1 MSRYQPPFTIT
12 PFILNQVVEI
22 GELLGHWAAHSG
34 RTSPLL
40 RKENRIRTIQAS
52 LAIEHNSL
60 TTGQVTAIMDGKRVL
75 APEKD
80 IQEVRNAILAYEKL
94 PEWKPWK
101 LNDLLSAHRLLMMGL
116 VGSSRKAQKWGRR
129 GEPWK
134 PVSPHGSASLT
145 DEPPYRRSSFLA

>member
-1 MSRYQPPFTIT
+1 M
-12 PFILNQVVEI
+12 
-22 GELLGHWAAHSG
+22 GHWAAHSG

-94 PEWKPWK
+94 TEWKPWK

-116 VGSSRKAQKWGRR
+116 VDHPESSER
-129 GEPWK
+129 G
-134 PVSPHGSASLT
+134 T
-145 DEPPYRRSSFLA
+145 